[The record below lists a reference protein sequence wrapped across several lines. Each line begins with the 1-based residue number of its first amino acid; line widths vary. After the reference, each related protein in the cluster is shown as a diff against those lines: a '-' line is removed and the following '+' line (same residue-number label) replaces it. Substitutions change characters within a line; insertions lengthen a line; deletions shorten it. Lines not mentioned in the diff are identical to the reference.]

1 VKISVH
7 LLYYQGLANRRLLSS
22 FITPWGIIPKLYNV
36 QKIMKYAHINA
47 LRDNLVNIY
56 IYSRLFNRVFTRAV
70 ELGFKNPGF
79 SFF

>member
-1 VKISVH
+1 
-7 LLYYQGLANRRLLSS
+7 
-22 FITPWGIIPKLYNV
+22 
-36 QKIMKYAHINA
+36 MKYAHINA

-79 SFF
+79 SFFKKNFKKSKAQIRFLRFFCVV